1 LEHWFSKYYLFREF
15 RMKYYKGIEILYEKL
30 FIISKYC
37 PISNNNVNTVVT
49 DKNNVESSTDF
60 DSSNK

>member
-1 LEHWFSKYYLFREF
+1 
-15 RMKYYKGIEILYEKL
+15 MKYYKGIEILYEKL